1 MNKKNKIEGADLM
14 YNMTRTKVGIRLVS
28 CFSGN
33 LPAFYGAALCGYR
46 KRMVWVILGNV
57 FYRMLLRIKE
67 YRIKLLRK
75 FL

>member
-1 MNKKNKIEGADLM
+1 MNEKNKIGGANLV
-14 YNMTRTKVGIRLVS
+14 YNMARTKVGIRLVS

-33 LPAFYGAALCGYR
+33 LPAFYGAAFCGYR
-46 KRMVWVILGNV
+46 KRMVWVIWGNV

-67 YRIKLLRK
+67 YRTGLLRK